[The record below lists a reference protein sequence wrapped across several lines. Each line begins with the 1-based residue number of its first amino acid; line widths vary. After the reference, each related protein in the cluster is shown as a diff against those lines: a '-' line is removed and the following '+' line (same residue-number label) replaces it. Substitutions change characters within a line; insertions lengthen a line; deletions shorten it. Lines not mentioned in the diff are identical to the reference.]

1 MLSRLRPS
9 LRPLTSL
16 AFSSSAALRNDSRAM
31 DTIKEALEKAAADE
45 KQTLADLGKSKG
57 PFLGPVLLRST
68 DTSF

>member
-1 MLSRLRPS
+1 
-9 LRPLTSL
+9 
-16 AFSSSAALRNDSRAM
+16 M

-57 PFLGPVLLRST
+57 SFFCPVLLRFT